1 MENKIRSIVF
11 SFLDMAKIPYKEIRK
26 GVWVAN
32 IPETEENFF
41 GNVSLLEFTF
51 QRDLAEEHR
60 NVELVCEGSFLLRK
74 IIERMS
80 VLPRVSRV
88 FSKRIPET
96 PPQSLTV
103 VTDSSYYR
111 SKVVFNYKVTFHCEQ
126 NKDKLYSVL
135 ADTAFGVINI
145 NDNLFEVDMNEFSET
160 PDSNLKIED
169 SGYDILKL
177 YMEACQR
184 LEDEI
189 LTDIKDLRCRSEE
202 KYNQSIKVFD
212 DYLDEQKNELLKKK
226 ENVSFHLYFFQKEE
240 EIDKMLAN
248 LEEERKRK
256 TAELQDKYKVKV
268 SVTLINA
275 VVLCIPTIGTA
286 SSKAKRTISSKL

>member
-189 LTDIKDLRCRSEE
+189 LTDIKDLRCRNEE

-275 VVLCIPTIGTA
+275 VVLCIPTIGAA

>member
-26 GVWVAN
+26 GVWAAN
-32 IPETEENFF
+32 IPETEINFF

-126 NKDKLYSVL
+126 NKDKLYSVV

-145 NDNLFEVDMNEFSET
+145 NHNLFEVDMNEFSET

-275 VVLCIPTIGTA
+275 VVLCIPTIGAA

>member
-26 GVWVAN
+26 GVWAAN
-32 IPETEENFF
+32 IPETEINFF

-51 QRDLAEEHR
+51 QRELAEEHR
-60 NVELVCEGSFLLRK
+60 NIELLCEGSFLLRK

-126 NKDKLYSVL
+126 NKDKLYSVV

-189 LTDIKDLRCRSEE
+189 LTDIKDLRCRNEE

-275 VVLCIPTIGTA
+275 VVLCIPTIGAA

>member
-26 GVWVAN
+26 GVWIAA
-32 IPETEENFF
+32 IPEAEKNFF
-41 GNVSLLEFTF
+41 DNVSKLEFTF
-51 QRDLAEEHR
+51 NRELAEEHR
-60 NVELVCEGSFLLRK
+60 NIELVCEGSFLLRK

-103 VTDSSYYR
+103 VTDSAYYR
-111 SKVVFNYKVTFHCEQ
+111 SKVAFNYKVTFNCEQ
-126 NKDKLYSVL
+126 NKDKLYSVV
-135 ADTAFGVINI
+135 ADTAFGVLNI
-145 NDNLFEVDMNEFSET
+145 NDKLFEVDMDEFSEA
-160 PDSNLKIED
+160 PDPNLKIED

-177 YMEACQR
+177 YMEACQK

-189 LTDIKDLRCRSEE
+189 HTDIKELRCWSEE
-202 KYNQSIKVFD
+202 KYHESIKVFE

-256 TAELQDKYKVKV
+256 TAELQDKFRVKV
-268 SVTLINA
+268 SVSLINA

-286 SSKAKRTISSKL
+286 SSKAKRTISSK

>member
-26 GVWVAN
+26 GVWAAN
-32 IPETEENFF
+32 IPETEMNFF

-51 QRDLAEEHR
+51 QRELAEEHR
-60 NVELVCEGSFLLRK
+60 NIELVCEGSFLLRK

-126 NKDKLYSVL
+126 NKDKLYSVV

-189 LTDIKDLRCRSEE
+189 LTDIKDLRCRNEE

-275 VVLCIPTIGTA
+275 VVLCIPTIGAA

>member
-51 QRDLAEEHR
+51 QRELAEEHR
-60 NVELVCEGSFLLRK
+60 NIELLCEGSFLLRK

-126 NKDKLYSVL
+126 NKDKLYSVV

-275 VVLCIPTIGTA
+275 VVLCIPTIGAA

>member
-26 GVWVAN
+26 GVWAAN
-32 IPETEENFF
+32 IPETEMNFF

-51 QRDLAEEHR
+51 QRELAEEHR
-60 NVELVCEGSFLLRK
+60 NIELVCEGSFLLRK

-111 SKVVFNYKVTFHCEQ
+111 SKVVFNYKVTFQCEQ
-126 NKDKLYSVL
+126 NKDKLYSVV

-145 NDNLFEVDMNEFSET
+145 NDKLFEVDMNEFSET

>member
-11 SFLDMAKIPYKEIRK
+11 SFFDMAKIPYKEIRK

-51 QRDLAEEHR
+51 QRELAEEHR
-60 NVELVCEGSFLLRK
+60 NIELVCEGSFLLRK

-275 VVLCIPTIGTA
+275 VVLCIPTIGAA

>member
-1 MENKIRSIVF
+1 
-11 SFLDMAKIPYKEIRK
+11 
-26 GVWVAN
+26 
-32 IPETEENFF
+32 
-41 GNVSLLEFTF
+41 
-51 QRDLAEEHR
+51 
-60 NVELVCEGSFLLRK
+60 
-74 IIERMS
+74 MS

-189 LTDIKDLRCRSEE
+189 LTDIKDLRCRNEE

-275 VVLCIPTIGTA
+275 VVLCIPTIGAA

>member
-32 IPETEENFF
+32 IPETEKNFF

-126 NKDKLYSVL
+126 NKDKLYSVV

-275 VVLCIPTIGTA
+275 VVLCIPTIGAA

>member
-32 IPETEENFF
+32 IPETEKNFF

-126 NKDKLYSVL
+126 NKDKLYSVV

-184 LEDEI
+184 LEDEL
-189 LTDIKDLRCRSEE
+189 LTDIKDLRCRNEE

-240 EIDKMLAN
+240 EIDKILAN

-275 VVLCIPTIGTA
+275 VVLCIPTIGAA
-286 SSKAKRTISSKL
+286 SSKAKGQYSKL

>member
-32 IPETEENFF
+32 IPETEKNFF

-111 SKVVFNYKVTFHCEQ
+111 SKVVFNYKVTFQCEQ
-126 NKDKLYSVL
+126 NKDKLYSVV

-189 LTDIKDLRCRSEE
+189 LTDIKDLRCRNEE

-275 VVLCIPTIGTA
+275 VVLCIPTIGAA

>member
-11 SFLDMAKIPYKEIRK
+11 SFFDMAKIPYKEIRK

-189 LTDIKDLRCRSEE
+189 LTDIKDLRCRNEE

-275 VVLCIPTIGTA
+275 VVLCIPTIGAA

>member
-32 IPETEENFF
+32 IPETEKNFF

-126 NKDKLYSVL
+126 NKDKLYSVV

-145 NDNLFEVDMNEFSET
+145 NDNLFEVDMNEYSET

-275 VVLCIPTIGTA
+275 VVLCIPTIGAA

>member
-11 SFLDMAKIPYKEIRK
+11 SFFDMAKIPYKEIRK

-126 NKDKLYSVL
+126 NKDKLYSVV

-189 LTDIKDLRCRSEE
+189 LTDIKDLRCRNEE

-275 VVLCIPTIGTA
+275 VVLCIPTIGAA

>member
-126 NKDKLYSVL
+126 NKDKLYSVV

-189 LTDIKDLRCRSEE
+189 LTDIKDLRCRNEE

-275 VVLCIPTIGTA
+275 VVLCIPTIGAA

>member
-11 SFLDMAKIPYKEIRK
+11 SFFDMAKIPYKEIRK
-26 GVWVAN
+26 GVWAAN
-32 IPETEENFF
+32 IPETEINFF

-51 QRDLAEEHR
+51 QRELAEEHR
-60 NVELVCEGSFLLRK
+60 NIELLCEGSFLLRK

-126 NKDKLYSVL
+126 NKDKLYSVV

-275 VVLCIPTIGTA
+275 VVLCIPTIGAA

>member
-26 GVWVAN
+26 GVWTAT
-32 IPETEENFF
+32 IPEAEKNFF
-41 GNVSLLEFTF
+41 DNVSKLEFTF
-51 QRDLAEEHR
+51 NRELAEEHR
-60 NVELVCEGSFLLRK
+60 NIELVCEGSFLLRK

-103 VTDSSYYR
+103 VTDSAYYR
-111 SKVVFNYKVTFHCEQ
+111 SKVAFNYKVTFHCEQ
-126 NKDKLYSVL
+126 NKDKLYSVV
-135 ADTAFGVINI
+135 ADTAFGVLNI
-145 NDNLFEVDMNEFSET
+145 NDKLFEVDMDEFSEA
-160 PDSNLKIED
+160 PDPNLKIED

-177 YMEACQR
+177 YMEACQK

-189 LTDIKDLRCRSEE
+189 LTDIKELRCWSEE
-202 KYNQSIKVFD
+202 KYNESIKVFE

-256 TAELQDKYKVKV
+256 TAELQDKFKVKV

-286 SSKAKRTISSKL
+286 SSKAKRTISSK

>member
-126 NKDKLYSVL
+126 NKDKLYSVV

-275 VVLCIPTIGTA
+275 VVLCIPTIGAA

>member
-32 IPETEENFF
+32 IPETEKNFF

-74 IIERMS
+74 IIDRMS

-126 NKDKLYSVL
+126 NKDKLYSVV

-189 LTDIKDLRCRSEE
+189 LTDIKDLRCRNEE

-275 VVLCIPTIGTA
+275 VVLCIPTIGAA

>member
-26 GVWVAN
+26 GVWAAN
-32 IPETEENFF
+32 IPETEINFF
-41 GNVSLLEFTF
+41 GNVSVFEFTF
-51 QRDLAEEHR
+51 QRELAEEHR
-60 NVELVCEGSFLLRK
+60 NIELLCEGSFLLRK

-126 NKDKLYSVL
+126 NKDKLYSVV

-145 NDNLFEVDMNEFSET
+145 NHNLFEVDMNEFSET

-275 VVLCIPTIGTA
+275 VVLCIPTIGAA

>member
-26 GVWVAN
+26 GVWAAN
-32 IPETEENFF
+32 IPETEINFF

-51 QRDLAEEHR
+51 QRELAEEHR
-60 NVELVCEGSFLLRK
+60 NIELLCEGSFLLRK

-126 NKDKLYSVL
+126 NKDKLYSVV

-275 VVLCIPTIGTA
+275 VVLCIPTIGAA

>member
-126 NKDKLYSVL
+126 NKDKLYSVV

-184 LEDEI
+184 LEDEL
-189 LTDIKDLRCRSEE
+189 LTDIKDLRCRNEE

-275 VVLCIPTIGTA
+275 VVLCIPTIGAA

>member
-26 GVWVAN
+26 GVWAAN
-32 IPETEENFF
+32 IPETEINFF

-126 NKDKLYSVL
+126 NKDKLYSVV

-275 VVLCIPTIGTA
+275 VVLCIPTIGAA

>member
-126 NKDKLYSVL
+126 NKDKLYSVV

-189 LTDIKDLRCRSEE
+189 LTDIKDLRCRNEE

-212 DYLDEQKNELLKKK
+212 NYLDEQKNELLKKK

-275 VVLCIPTIGTA
+275 VVLCIPTIGAA

>member
-26 GVWVAN
+26 GVWAAN

-51 QRDLAEEHR
+51 QRELAEEHR
-60 NVELVCEGSFLLRK
+60 NIELLCEGSFLLRK

-126 NKDKLYSVL
+126 NKDKLYSVV

-275 VVLCIPTIGTA
+275 VVLCIPTIGAA

>member
-1 MENKIRSIVF
+1 
-11 SFLDMAKIPYKEIRK
+11 
-26 GVWVAN
+26 
-32 IPETEENFF
+32 
-41 GNVSLLEFTF
+41 
-51 QRDLAEEHR
+51 
-60 NVELVCEGSFLLRK
+60 
-74 IIERMS
+74 
-80 VLPRVSRV
+80 
-88 FSKRIPET
+88 
-96 PPQSLTV
+96 
-103 VTDSSYYR
+103 
-111 SKVVFNYKVTFHCEQ
+111 
-126 NKDKLYSVL
+126 
-135 ADTAFGVINI
+135 
-145 NDNLFEVDMNEFSET
+145 
-160 PDSNLKIED
+160 
-169 SGYDILKL
+169 
-177 YMEACQR
+177 MEACQR

-189 LTDIKDLRCRSEE
+189 LTDIKDLRCRNEE

-275 VVLCIPTIGTA
+275 VVLCIPTIGAA

>member
-32 IPETEENFF
+32 IPETEKNFF

-275 VVLCIPTIGTA
+275 VVLCIPTIGAA

>member
-26 GVWVAN
+26 GVWAAN
-32 IPETEENFF
+32 IPETEINFF

-51 QRDLAEEHR
+51 QRELAEEHR
-60 NVELVCEGSFLLRK
+60 NIELLCEGSFLLRK

-111 SKVVFNYKVTFHCEQ
+111 SKVVFNYKVNFHCEQ
-126 NKDKLYSVL
+126 NKDKLYSVV

-256 TAELQDKYKVKV
+256 TAELQDKFKVKV

>member
-32 IPETEENFF
+32 IPETEKNFF

-126 NKDKLYSVL
+126 NKDKLYSVV

-189 LTDIKDLRCRSEE
+189 LTDIKDLRCRNEE

-275 VVLCIPTIGTA
+275 VVLCIPTIGAA

>member
-11 SFLDMAKIPYKEIRK
+11 SFFDIAKIPYKEIRK

-51 QRDLAEEHR
+51 QRELAEEHR
-60 NVELVCEGSFLLRK
+60 NIELLCEGSFLLRK

-126 NKDKLYSVL
+126 NKDKLYSVV

-275 VVLCIPTIGTA
+275 VVLCIPTIGAA

>member
-126 NKDKLYSVL
+126 NKDKLYSVV

>member
-32 IPETEENFF
+32 IPETEKNFF

-189 LTDIKDLRCRSEE
+189 LTDIKDLRCRNEE

-275 VVLCIPTIGTA
+275 VVLCIPTIGAA

>member
-111 SKVVFNYKVTFHCEQ
+111 SKVVFNYKVTFQCEQ
-126 NKDKLYSVL
+126 NKDKLYSVV

-189 LTDIKDLRCRSEE
+189 LTDIKDLRCRNEE

-275 VVLCIPTIGTA
+275 VVLCIPTIGAA

>member
-11 SFLDMAKIPYKEIRK
+11 SFFDMAKIPYKEIRK

-51 QRDLAEEHR
+51 QRELAEEHR
-60 NVELVCEGSFLLRK
+60 NIELLCEGSFLLRK

-126 NKDKLYSVL
+126 NKDKLYSVV

-275 VVLCIPTIGTA
+275 VVLCIPTIGAA

>member
-74 IIERMS
+74 IIDRMS

-189 LTDIKDLRCRSEE
+189 LTDIKDLRCRNEE

-275 VVLCIPTIGTA
+275 VVLCIPTIGAA

>member
-32 IPETEENFF
+32 IPETEKNFF

-126 NKDKLYSVL
+126 NKDKLYSVV

-145 NDNLFEVDMNEFSET
+145 NDNLFEVDMNEYSET

-189 LTDIKDLRCRSEE
+189 LTDIKDLRCRNEE

-275 VVLCIPTIGTA
+275 VVLCIPTIGAA

>member
-11 SFLDMAKIPYKEIRK
+11 SFFDMAKIPYKEIRK

-212 DYLDEQKNELLKKK
+212 NYLDEQKNELLKKK

-275 VVLCIPTIGTA
+275 VVLCIPTIGAA

>member
-11 SFLDMAKIPYKEIRK
+11 SFFDMAKIPYKEIRK
-26 GVWVAN
+26 GVWAAN
-32 IPETEENFF
+32 IPETEINFF

-189 LTDIKDLRCRSEE
+189 LTDIKDLRCRNEE

-275 VVLCIPTIGTA
+275 VVLCIPTIGAA

>member
-11 SFLDMAKIPYKEIRK
+11 SFFDMAKIPYKEIRK

-32 IPETEENFF
+32 IPETEKNFF

-126 NKDKLYSVL
+126 NKDKLYSVV

-189 LTDIKDLRCRSEE
+189 LTDIKDLRCRNEE

-275 VVLCIPTIGTA
+275 VVLCIPTIGAA